1 MDIVELFKRNDKR
14 YPEYTWKEVP
24 YEYCFKFTIPKRKL
38 FSLLLD
44 RLRGKIRENDL
55 TELLLS
61 CSKTAMLESLCD
73 GYDDEEGEF
82 GIWITLIIKNE
93 EEFKEAYGIIKKNA
107 YFEEVTH
114 GFKKVTSFI
123 EPDTP

>member
-1 MDIVELFKRNDKR
+1 MDLIELLKRNHKR

-24 YEYCFKFTIPKRKL
+24 YEYCFEFNIPKRKL

-61 CSKTAMLESLCD
+61 CSKFDMLDALCD

-82 GIWITLIIKNE
+82 GIWITLILKNE
-93 EEFKEAYGIIKKNA
+93 EEFKETYGIIKKNA
-107 YFEEVTH
+107 YFKEVTH

>member
-1 MDIVELFKRNDKR
+1 M
-14 YPEYTWKEVP
+14 P
-24 YEYCFKFTIPKRKL
+24 YEYCFRFNIPKRKL

-61 CSKTAMLESLCD
+61 CSKTNMLEMLCD

-82 GIWITLIIKNE
+82 GIWFTLILKNE
-93 EEFKEAYGIIKKNA
+93 EEFKEAYGIVKKNA
-107 YFEEVTH
+107 YFESVTH

-123 EPDTP
+123 RPDTP